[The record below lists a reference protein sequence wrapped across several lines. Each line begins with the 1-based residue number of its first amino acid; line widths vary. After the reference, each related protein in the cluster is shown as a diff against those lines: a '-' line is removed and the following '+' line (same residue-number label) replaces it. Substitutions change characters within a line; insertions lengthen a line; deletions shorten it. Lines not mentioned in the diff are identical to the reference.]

1 MMFKLL
7 YKLPHFLH
15 KKIFLFK
22 HRKIITTKGKI
33 SLEKRIEIRNF
44 RNSKNDGLSII
55 LEENITIRH
64 DVTIQGKGEL
74 HIGRNTIISSF
85 TIIGCNE
92 KMSIGK
98 DCLISQSVS
107 IRDTDHNFDNVN
119 IPTIEQGI
127 NTSPITIKDNVW
139 IGYGAVITKGIT
151 IGEGSIIGANS
162 VVTKDVVPYSIVAG
176 VPATLIRK
184 RK

>member
-1 MMFKLL
+1 MLKLL
-7 YKLPHFLH
+7 NAAARSIRRRL
-15 KKIFLFK
+15 FLFK
-22 HRKIITTKGKI
+22 HRNIITAKGKI

-44 RNSKNDGLSII
+44 NNSKNDGLSIS

-107 IRDTDHNFDNVN
+107 IRDTDHNFDDIN
-119 IPTIEQGI
+119 IPTIDQGI
-127 NTSPITIKDNVW
+127 NTSPITINDNVW

-151 IGEGSIIGANS
+151 IGEGSIVGANS
-162 VVTKDVVPYSIVAG
+162 VVTKNVEPYSIVAG
-176 VPATLIRK
+176 VPAVLIRS